1 MVGSILPTAN
11 HAILSHAFN
20 SVVKALI
27 LHLLQHV
34 PLADL
39 GLAVRVPA
47 TVSMLLSVIC
57 RLGVSVRQG
66 GLDPT
71 ATKVTM

>member
-1 MVGSILPTAN
+1 MYR
-11 HAILSHAFN
+11 

-27 LHLLQHV
+27 FHSLQHV
-34 PLADL
+34 PLVNM